1 MVDDIVA
8 AREEL
13 IDRGVGVSSIRHKDT
28 DTGQWLGRFHLGPD
42 PQRGDYASFADFADP
57 DGNAWVFKKS
67 DTTRV
72 DAYAAHAR
80 PGTQDAMTSSHG
92 TDTAGQQ
99 SPSVLVFDV
108 NETLLDITA
117 LEPFFA
123 RVFGD
128 PRVLREWFGQL
139 VTYSMTVT
147 LSGVYT
153 DFFSL
158 GQAVLK
164 MLADIHGVQL
174 AEDDVRA
181 LRADFATMPA
191 HGDVA
196 EGLGLLRD
204 MGFSLVT
211 LTNSPTSQSE
221 RHRCSAPA
229 SATSSSKSSASTR
242 HVSSSRPRS
251 CTAMSHDSWGWRR
264 RPA

>member
-1 MVDDIVA
+1 MTESHDIESHETDA
-8 AREEL
+8 EA
-13 IDRGVGVSSIRHKDT
+13 GV
-28 DTGQWLGRFHLGPD
+28 
-42 PQRGDYASFADFADP
+42 QR
-57 DGNAWVFKKS
+57 
-67 DTTRV
+67 
-72 DAYAAHAR
+72 
-80 PGTQDAMTSSHG
+80 
-92 TDTAGQQ
+92 

-147 LSGVYT
+147 LAGVYT

-174 AEDDVRA
+174 TEDDVHA
-181 LRADFATMPA
+181 LRADFAAMPA

-196 EGLGLLRD
+196 EGLGMLRD

-211 LTNSPTSQSE
+211 LTNSPTSQSGTTPLQRAGLGDFFE
-221 RHRCSAPA
+221 HELSVDPARLFKPAPELYRGVARQLGVPPSACMMVAAHVWDTIGAQAAGFDGALILRAGNAPLPA
-229 SATSSSKSSASTR
+229 RGVPSPTVVAADLIELAGR
-242 HVSSSRPRS
+242 L
-251 CTAMSHDSWGWRR
+251 D
-264 RPA
+264 

>member
-1 MVDDIVA
+1 
-8 AREEL
+8 
-13 IDRGVGVSSIRHKDT
+13 
-28 DTGQWLGRFHLGPD
+28 
-42 PQRGDYASFADFADP
+42 
-57 DGNAWVFKKS
+57 
-67 DTTRV
+67 
-72 DAYAAHAR
+72 
-80 PGTQDAMTSSHG
+80 MTSSHDTDTG

-174 AEDDVRA
+174 TEDDVQA

-211 LTNSPTSQSE
+211 LTNSPTSQSGTTPLQRAGLGDFFE
-221 RHRCSAPA
+221 HEFSVDPARLFKPAPA
-229 SATSSSKSSASTR
+229 LYLDVARQLGVAPSACMMVAA
-242 HVSSSRPRS
+242 HVWDTIGAQAAGFGGALILRTGNAPLPAPGVPSP
-251 CTAMSHDSWGWRR
+251 TVEAADLIELARR
-264 RPA
+264 LDGAVPAFPHRAIGLD

>member
-1 MVDDIVA
+1 
-8 AREEL
+8 
-13 IDRGVGVSSIRHKDT
+13 
-28 DTGQWLGRFHLGPD
+28 
-42 PQRGDYASFADFADP
+42 
-57 DGNAWVFKKS
+57 
-67 DTTRV
+67 
-72 DAYAAHAR
+72 
-80 PGTQDAMTSSHG
+80 MTSSHD
-92 TDTAGQQ
+92 TDADVPQ
-99 SPSVLVFDV
+99 SHSVLVFDV

-147 LSGVYT
+147 LAGVYT

-174 AEDDVRA
+174 TEDDVAAVRT
-181 LRADFATMPA
+181 DFSAMPA

-204 MGFSLVT
+204 MGYRLVT
-211 LTNSPTSQSE
+211 LTNSPKSQSGSTPLQRAGLGRFFE
-221 RHRCSAPA
+221 HEFSVDPARVFKPAPQLYRDVARQLGVPPSACLMVAAHVWDTIGAQAAGFGGALIRREGNAPLPAPGVPSPTVEAADLIELARRLDGPA
-229 SATSSSKSSASTR
+229 SGAST
-242 HVSSSRPRS
+242 
-251 CTAMSHDSWGWRR
+251 G
-264 RPA
+264 